1 MHFSF
6 ALVNV
11 TMFLKNIYYSEI
23 CKGKIRSSKHGYLL
37 MMVRSSLCGVS
48 QLPGYTSCTI
58 RVVGVVKWV
67 AGLCPLCVWLRLG
80 GPQVISVS
88 FLWVY

>member
-6 ALVNV
+6 TLVNV

-37 MMVRSSLCGVS
+37 MMVRSSLCGLS
-48 QLPGYTSCTI
+48 QLPGYASCTI
-58 RVVGVVKWV
+58 RVVGSKL
-67 AGLCPLCVWLRLG
+67 ALL
-80 GPQVISVS
+80 
-88 FLWVY
+88 